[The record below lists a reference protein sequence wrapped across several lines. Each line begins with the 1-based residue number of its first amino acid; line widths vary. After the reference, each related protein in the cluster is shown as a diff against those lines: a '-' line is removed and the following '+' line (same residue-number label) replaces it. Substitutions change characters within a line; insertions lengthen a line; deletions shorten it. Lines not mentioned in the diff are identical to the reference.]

1 MLRHKVVIYLHPDL
15 ADRFKNLG
23 LQIFA
28 SLKARVIDPSF
39 TVTPQVEF
47 SVFPELLLDLNDS
60 VVTI

>member
-1 MLRHKVVIYLHPDL
+1 MFIYLHPDL

-28 SLKARVIDPSF
+28 SWNARVVDPSF
-39 TVTPQVEF
+39 TVTPQIEF
-47 SVFPELLLDLNDS
+47 SVLPELLLDLNDS

>member
-1 MLRHKVVIYLHPDL
+1 MVIYLHPDL

-28 SLKARVIDPSF
+28 SSNSRVVDPSF
-39 TVTPQVEF
+39 TVTPQIEF
-47 SVFPELLLDLNDS
+47 SVLPELLLDLNDS

>member
-1 MLRHKVVIYLHPDL
+1 MVIYLHSDL

-28 SLKARVIDPSF
+28 SWNARVVDPSF
-39 TVTPQVEF
+39 TVTPQIEF
-47 SVFPELLLDLNDS
+47 SVLPELLLDLNDS